1 MVVATKVVVRDH
13 LDLTKGF
20 KIDEVGKKIQVNADG
35 DTLVYKA
42 GALAVNNT
50 IVENAGKGITAVQL
64 TQGGGST
71 KLVFTKADGSNIET
85 DVSLLAKDVNVT
97 SATFDPETTILTLNE
112 DEGGPTVTVNLGD
125 LAKSKVAETAT
136 VTLSGDGSTGAE
148 LSATVRVSAEA
159 DNKLVAKADG
169 LYVAAPTP
177 SELAGDGLKV
187 SGTKIALD
195 KATVF
200 DVELQD
206 VFGTRIGFASSTN
219 A

>member
-1 MVVATKVVVRDH
+1 MVAAAKVVVRDN

-42 GALAVNNT
+42 GALAVNNA

-64 TQGGGST
+64 TQGGGAT

-97 SATFDPETTILTLNE
+97 SATFDPETTVLTLTE

-159 DNKLVAKADG
+159 GNKLVAKADG
-169 LYVAAPTP
+169 LYVTASTP

-206 VFGTRIGFASSTN
+206 AFGTRIGFASSTN

>member
-1 MVVATKVVVRDH
+1 MVAATKVVIRDH
-13 LDLTKGF
+13 LDTTKGF

-71 KLVFTKADGSNIET
+71 KLVFTKADGTNIET

-97 SATFDPETTILTLNE
+97 SASFDPETTILTLAE

-136 VTLSGDGSTGAE
+136 VTLSGDGSTGAK

-159 DNKLVAKADG
+159 GNKLIAKADG

-206 VFGTRIGFASSTN
+206 AFGTRIGFASSTN

>member
-1 MVVATKVVVRDH
+1 MAATKVVIRDH
-13 LDLTKGF
+13 LDTTKGF

-35 DTLVYKA
+35 DTIVYKA
-42 GALAVNNT
+42 GALALNNT
-50 IVENAGKGITAVQL
+50 IVENAKKGISSVQL
-64 TQGGGST
+64 QQGGGTT
-71 KLVFTKADGSNIET
+71 KLVFTKADGTQIET

-97 SATFDPETTILTLNE
+97 SATFDPQTTILTLTE

-136 VTLSGDGSTGAE
+136 VTLSGDGSTDAK

-159 DNKLVAKADG
+159 GNKLVAKADG
-169 LYVAAPTP
+169 LFVAAPTP

-206 VFGTRIGFASSTN
+206 VFGNTLGYISSVN

>member
-1 MVVATKVVVRDH
+1 MAATKVVIRDH
-13 LDLTKGF
+13 LDTTKGF
-20 KIDEVGKKIQVNADG
+20 KIDEVGRKIQVNADG
-35 DTLVYKA
+35 DTIVYKA
-42 GALAVNNT
+42 GALALNNT
-50 IVENAGKGITAVQL
+50 IVENAGKGISSVQL
-64 TQGGGST
+64 QQGGGTT
-71 KLVFTKADGSNIET
+71 KLVFTKADGTNIET

-97 SATFDPETTILTLNE
+97 SATFDPQTTILTLTE

-159 DNKLVAKADG
+159 GNKLVAKADG

-195 KATVF
+195 KANVF

-206 VFGTRIGFASSTN
+206 VFGNTLGYISSVN

>member
-1 MVVATKVVVRDH
+1 MVAAAKVVVRDH
-13 LDLTKGF
+13 LDTTKGF

-64 TQGGGST
+64 IQGGGST

-97 SATFDPETTILTLNE
+97 SATFDPETTILTLTE
-112 DEGGPTVTVNLGD
+112 DEGGPTVTVDLGD

-159 DNKLVAKADG
+159 GNKLVAKADG

-206 VFGTRIGFASSTN
+206 AFGTRIGFASSTN

>member
-1 MVVATKVVVRDH
+1 MVAATKVVVRDH

-35 DTLVYKA
+35 DTIVYKA
-42 GALAVNNT
+42 GALALNNT
-50 IVENAGKGITAVQL
+50 IVENAGKGISSVQL
-64 TQGGGST
+64 QQGGGTT
-71 KLVFTKADGSNIET
+71 KLVFTKADGTNIET

-97 SATFDPETTILTLNE
+97 SATFDPETTILTLSE

-136 VTLSGDGSTGAE
+136 VTLSGDGSTDAK

-159 DNKLVAKADG
+159 GNKLVAKADG
-169 LYVAAPTP
+169 LFVAAPTP

-206 VFGTRIGFASSTN
+206 VFGNTLGYISSVN

>member
-1 MVVATKVVVRDH
+1 MVAAAKVVVRDN

-42 GALAVNNT
+42 GALAVNNA

-71 KLVFTKADGSNIET
+71 KLVFTKADGSSIET

-97 SATFDPETTILTLNE
+97 SATFDPETTVLTLTE

-159 DNKLVAKADG
+159 GNKLVAKADG
-169 LYVAAPTP
+169 LYVTASTP

-206 VFGTRIGFASSTN
+206 AFGTRIGFASSTN

>member
-1 MVVATKVVVRDH
+1 MVAATKVVIRDH

-35 DTLVYKA
+35 DTIVYKA

-50 IVENAGKGITAVQL
+50 IVENAGKGIASVQL

-71 KLVFTKADGSNIET
+71 KLVFTKADGTNIET

-97 SATFDPETTILTLNE
+97 SATFDPQTTILTLTE

-125 LAKSKVAETAT
+125 LAKSKIAETST
-136 VTLSGDGSTGAE
+136 VTLSGDGSANNA

-159 DNKLVAKADG
+159 GNKLVAKADG
-169 LYVAAPTP
+169 LFVAAPTP
-177 SELAGDGLKV
+177 AELAGTGLKV
-187 SGTKIALD
+187 SENKIALD
-195 KATVF
+195 KANVF

-206 VFGTRIGFASSTN
+206 VFGNTLGYISSVN